1 MSNQTIALLGSTGSV
16 GMQTL
21 EVARHQGWRVSALA
35 ALGSRPELLAS
46 QLREFRPAV
55 CAVSS
60 GELTDEI
67 KAAAREAGSE
77 IICGCD
83 AASQLAAES
92 EGVVVDAIIG
102 YEGLKPAIAA
112 LKAGKRLA
120 LANKESLVCAGPYF
134 MRVYNELRRSGVQ
147 CELIP
152 VDSEHSAIFQC
163 LDGKTAAAERIYLT
177 CSGGP
182 FFGKDREFLKRVTA
196 AEALAHPTWSM
207 GAQITIDS
215 ATLMN
220 KGFEVIEA
228 ARLFDIPGE
237 DIEVLIHRDS
247 IVHSMVGFYDGA
259 VLAQLSLPDMRLCI
273 QYAVTYPNR
282 IRGITGRLDFT
293 AMKPLC
299 FSRPDTGTFRLL
311 DTAYSA
317 LRRGGAVPAALY
329 GANDAAV
336 RLFLEG
342 RIGFTDI
349 TDSVCAVTG
358 LPWNESDEVTPD
370 DCGGII
376 AEAQAKLYE
385 HLGI

>member
-1 MSNQTIALLGSTGSV
+1 MKEIIILGSTGSIGTQALDIVDENSDKFKVV
-16 GMQTL
+16 GL
-21 EVARHQGWRVSALA
+21 SCNSKIKELKHQIKTYSPKYVCVSKEKDAIELKKEFYKVEFFVGS
-35 ALGSRPELLAS
+35 LGLFELAS
-46 QLREFRPAV
+46 LKCDLLLNALMGI
-55 CAVSS
+55 S
-60 GELTDEI
+60 GLAPTYNAI
-67 KAAAREAGSE
+67 KN
-77 IICGCD
+77 
-83 AASQLAAES
+83 
-92 EGVVVDAIIG
+92 GVDI
-102 YEGLKPAIAA
+102 
-112 LKAGKRLA
+112 A
-120 LANKESLVCAGPYF
+120 LANKETMVTG
-134 MRVYNELRRSGVQ
+134 GK
-147 CELIP
+147 LITDLAKEKNVNILP

-299 FSRPDTGTFRLL
+299 LSRPDTGSFRLL
-311 DTAYSA
+311 DTA
-317 LRRGGAVPAALY
+317 
-329 GANDAAV
+329 
-336 RLFLEG
+336 
-342 RIGFTDI
+342 
-349 TDSVCAVTG
+349 
-358 LPWNESDEVTPD
+358 
-370 DCGGII
+370 
-376 AEAQAKLYE
+376 
-385 HLGI
+385 